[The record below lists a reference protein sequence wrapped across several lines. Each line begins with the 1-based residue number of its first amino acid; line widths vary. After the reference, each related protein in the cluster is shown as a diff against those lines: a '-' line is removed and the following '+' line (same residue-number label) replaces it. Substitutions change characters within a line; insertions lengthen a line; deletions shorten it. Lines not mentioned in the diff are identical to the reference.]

1 MPHVFGA
8 VLIAAGVYA
17 GAKWLARALAQQA
30 HEAARV
36 AEEMHR
42 RASGA
47 APAPRDLGALEYDAA
62 NQVYRPK
69 GS

>member
-17 GAKWLARALAQQA
+17 GARWLARTLAEQA

-36 AEEMHR
+36 AEELHR
-42 RASGA
+42 RAASA
-47 APAPRDLGALEYDAA
+47 TRQPKDLGALEYDPASR
-62 NQVYRPK
+62 VYRPK
-69 GS
+69 S